1 MPDPT
6 IGLINSA
13 KGSSWWQ
20 DSYVQE
26 IIPGLYLGAQ
36 KEEHSMPYPEL
47 AKLGIKLV
55 IELLDEPLFS
65 LAPPRAPQGI
75 KYLPIALTNS
85 EYSNIIPLLDETSSF
100 IREGLYQKRK
110 VLVCSTHGNSR
121 SAVIVAAYL
130 MELLKIGANE
140 AIDRVS
146 SIRPSINPNKGFRD
160 QLLDY
165 ESILKARNLIIMG
178 ASSSSYQMRPK
189 RIRECAE
196 DESSSP
202 AEHFKRRPM
211 ELMS

>member
-1 MPDPT
+1 MFLDEFHNLSGIQLVAGQLRARDYT
-6 IGLINSA
+6 
-13 KGSSWWQ
+13 
-20 DSYVQE
+20 
-26 IIPGLYLGAQ
+26 GAQ
-36 KEEHSMPYPEL
+36 KEERSMPYPEL

-55 IELLDEPLFS
+55 LELLDEPLFS

-100 IREGLYQKRK
+100 IREGLRQKRK

-140 AIDRVS
+140 S
-146 SIRPSINPNKGFRD
+146 HINPNKGFRA
-160 QLLDY
+160 QLLDH
-165 ESILKARNLIIMG
+165 ESILKARNLIILG

-189 RIRECAE
+189 RIRECSE
-196 DESSSP
+196 DESP